1 METKIFLVL
10 LFCIIAIQFEYI
22 CGHDGGD
29 GDEGDGDDG
38 RSTGEDES
46 KHLVYLTLSPKS
58 EDVQVN
64 MVTNKPNDGH
74 YTVSEAQ
81 SGENQEAEFQ
91 YTLSNDKNPFGY
103 DADDLGHYSA
113 SLPMPKSDGDP
124 IKYKVSSL
132 RPHVTKMVDLDDNE
146 AETNLNVC
154 VFGDY
159 RADLYMSIK
168 MNMSQYIEDNKCN
181 LNLFI
186 GKITWEQRPEGFA
199 FNPYLMLHDNNAEER
214 HVAFSKVPSI
224 FGEVGYNLSETT
236 FFQSTEVNGVAFIQ
250 TTVTLV
256 TLANIT
262 YGTEQFDKVE
272 EYFRETMLN
281 ELECKL
287 QELYRRDNK
296 PWIVVFLTHPS
307 LFKDRQ
313 VNWLMLN
320 SVDRFFE
327 ILKRYKID
335 LLTSCG
341 IEGMSQILK
350 DRAATHPDEQLPAYL
365 QTTMAECGN
374 YVAFAPGL
382 QNECSYAVLNINKDT
397 MTYTKK
403 DLDAKELSTGTIE
416 KNTQEPDQCVEHEL

>member
-1 METKIFLVL
+1 MGGKILFAL
-10 LFCIIAIQFEYI
+10 LFCIISIKIKYI
-22 CGHDGGD
+22 SAQ
-29 GDEGDGDDG
+29 DGDDG
-38 RSTGEDES
+38 GGDGGTSGEDES
-46 KHLVYLTLSPKS
+46 KHLVYLTLCPKS
-58 EDVQVN
+58 EDVHVN
-64 MVTNKPNDGH
+64 LVTNKPNDGQ
-74 YTVSEAQ
+74 YTVSQVQ
-81 SGENQEAEFQ
+81 SDGDDKNQDADFQ
-91 YTLSNDKNPFGY
+91 CNLSNDKNPFGY
-103 DADDLGHYSA
+103 DADDLGHYST
-113 SLPMPKSDGDP
+113 SFSKPKSDEEP
-124 IKYKVSSL
+124 LKYKVGSL
-132 RPHVTKMVDLDDNE
+132 RPQAVQMIDLDDNDSD
-146 AETNLNVC
+146 TNLNVC

-168 MNMSQYIEDNKCN
+168 MNMSQLIEDNKCN

-199 FNPYLMLHDNNAEER
+199 FNPFLMLHDNNAEER
-214 HVAFSKVPSI
+214 HVAFSKVPSV
-224 FGEVGYNLSETT
+224 FGEVGHNLSETT

-287 QELYRRDNK
+287 QELHRRDKK
-296 PWIVVFLTHPS
+296 PWIIVYLTHPS

-350 DRAATHPDEQLPAYL
+350 DRAASHPDEQLPSYL

-416 KNTQEPDQCVEHEL
+416 KNTQEPDTCVEHEL